1 MRYEFKDREE
11 MIGMY
16 NSIPTPH
23 SHGIVID
30 GNNLIVEWDGD
41 APQGWDKYH
50 YREIVEET
58 KVEVKTEEKVKTKK
72 SKKK

>member
-1 MRYEFKDREE
+1 MKYKFENREE
-11 MIGMY
+11 LLGMY

-30 GNNLIVEWDGD
+30 GNNLIIEWDGD
-41 APQGWDKYH
+41 ELDGWNKYS
-50 YREIVEET
+50 
-58 KVEVKTEEKVKTKK
+58 EVKPVEKVKSKK

>member
-1 MRYEFKDREE
+1 
-11 MIGMY
+11 MY

-30 GNNLIVEWDGD
+30 GNNLIIEWDGD
-41 APQGWDKYH
+41 ELDGWNKYS
-50 YREIVEET
+50 
-58 KVEVKTEEKVKTKK
+58 EVKPKVKSKK

>member
-30 GNNLIVEWDGD
+30 GNSLIVEWDGD
-41 APQGWDKYH
+41 APQDWDKYT
-50 YREIVEET
+50 EVKSVEE
-58 KVEVKTEEKVKTKK
+58 KSEEKVKSKK

>member
-11 MIGMY
+11 MLGMY

-30 GNNLIVEWDGD
+30 GNNLVINGIVTGKL
-41 APQGWDKYH
+41 A
-50 YREIVEET
+50 IT
-58 KVEVKTEEKVKTKK
+58 
-72 SKKK
+72 

>member
-1 MRYEFKDREE
+1 MKYKFENREE
-11 MIGMY
+11 LLGMY

-41 APQGWDKYH
+41 APQGWDKYS
-50 YREIVEET
+50 
-58 KVEVKTEEKVKTKK
+58 EVKPEVKVKSKK

>member
-16 NSIPTPH
+16 NSILTPH

-30 GNNLIVEWDGD
+30 GNSLIVEWDGD
-41 APQGWDKYH
+41 APQGWDKY
-50 YREIVEET
+50 T
-58 KVEVKTEEKVKTKK
+58 EVKSVEKKSEEKVKSKK

>member
-1 MRYEFKDREE
+1 MKYEFKDREE
-11 MIGMY
+11 LLGMY

-30 GNNLIVEWDGD
+30 GNNLIIEWDGD
-41 APQGWDKYH
+41 ELDGWNKYS
-50 YREIVEET
+50 
-58 KVEVKTEEKVKTKK
+58 EVKPVEKVKSKK

>member
-1 MRYEFKDREE
+1 MKYKFENREE
-11 MIGMY
+11 LLGMY

-30 GNNLIVEWDGD
+30 GNNLIIEWDGD
-41 APQGWDKYH
+41 ELDGWNKYS
-50 YREIVEET
+50 
-58 KVEVKTEEKVKTKK
+58 EVKPKVKLKK

>member
-1 MRYEFKDREE
+1 MKYKFENREE
-11 MIGMY
+11 LLGMY

-30 GNNLIVEWDGD
+30 GNNLIIEWDGD
-41 APQGWDKYH
+41 ELDGWNKYS
-50 YREIVEET
+50 EVKPVEE
-58 KVEVKTEEKVKTKK
+58 KPEVKVKSKK